1 MLQEVLVGMVQI
13 VGIMLAIS
21 IALFISRE
29 ALTTTLAQLRSRL
42 QITGP
47 VLVVL
52 GIALLINRLMRQSEE
67 DGIFPMTQV
76 IRRLEGDLIYVFQ
89 DIETTR
95 LTMYFSF
102 VYVYG
107 YAYILIFPAIAYFV
121 LSNTR
126 MFRRLLTAYTL
137 NYLIGLSVYLLVGA
151 YGPRQFMYPEEMG
164 VVLYDFGPE
173 YAHVTTEVN
182 RNTNVFPSLH
192 TSLAATV
199 GIFAFYTRS
208 EYPYWFVVALIL
220 SISVIIST
228 MYLGIHWAIDVV
240 AGLALAAFCV
250 WASDQLVGRW
260 TLSDIVDRTRE
271 ALDR

>member
-21 IALFISRE
+21 IALFVSRE
-29 ALTTTLAQLRSRL
+29 ALTTTLTQLRSRL

-52 GIALLINRLMRQSEE
+52 GVALLINRMMRQSEE
-67 DGIFPMTQV
+67 DGILRMTSA
-76 IRRLEGDLIYVFQ
+76 IRNLEGEFILIFQ
-89 DIETTR
+89 DFETAR
-95 LTMYFSF
+95 LTAYFSF

-107 YAYILIFPAIAYFV
+107 YAYMLIFPAVAYFV

-137 NYLIGLSVYLLVGA
+137 NYLIGLSVYLLIAA
-151 YGPRQFMYPEEMG
+151 YGPRQFFGDEMNT
-164 VVLYDFGPE
+164 VLYDFGPE
-173 YAHVTTEVN
+173 YQHVTQEVN

-260 TLSDIVDRTRE
+260 TLSDIVGRARE
-271 ALDR
+271 TLDR